1 MRNIRKIAVLFLVGV
16 FLLSM
21 VPPFEVYGAGTIKIF
36 LNGKEIKPDVPPVM
50 KSKRVLVPFRF
61 LSENLGAGV
70 HWDERTRTITAE
82 KGGTEIILKIGNP
95 VAYINGKPVKLD
107 VPALIVNGR
116 TLVPIRF
123 FSEAFGAQVGWDG
136 AKMAVF
142 ITIKEGLAKY
152 VLGYYYSQSYDD
164 FVKNADKLSSIAAK
178 WYTLDQNSNLT
189 SYDNSR
195 WIMKPEEHGSVL
207 ETARQNGVKV
217 FALIFEN
224 DRARLS
230 QALGTPEK
238 RKALVDQIVN
248 EVEKENYDGVNIDFE
263 YIKPEDGENFSN
275 FILELYNALKSK
287 NKTLSLSLPAK
298 TEKHD
303 WWPAY
308 DYEILGRY
316 SDFAVVMAYDRN
328 PGTPGPQAGVD
339 WTREVVDYAIARI
352 PAQKVVLGIGYYGY
366 AWAESGR
373 YTVLEEKNQMT
384 YSRILFL
391 DELKSKYG
399 LKMNLDGSSLMAYG
413 SFKDE
418 KGATYQIW
426 MENRASVDAKC
437 KLVIEKGLKGIA
449 VWRLGYTTANFW
461 QAVNDNF
468 KPAK

>member
-1 MRNIRKIAVLFLVGV
+1 MSIRKIAVLVLLGI
-16 FLLSM
+16 FLLSV
-21 VPPFEVYGAGTIKIF
+21 VPPLEVYAAGSIKVF
-36 LNGKEIKPDVPPVM
+36 LNGGEIKFDVPPVM
-50 KSKRVLVPFRF
+50 KNNRVLVPFRS
-61 LSENLGAGV
+61 LSENLGADV
-70 HWDERTRTITAE
+70 YWDQRTRTITAE

-95 VAYINGKPVKLD
+95 VAYINGKSVKLD
-107 VPALIVNGR
+107 VPALIVRGR

-123 FSEAFGAQVGWDG
+123 FSEAFGAQVSWDG
-136 AKMAVF
+136 AKMAVYVNV
-142 ITIKEGLAKY
+142 KEGLAKY

-195 WIMKPEEHGSVL
+195 WIMKPEEHSSVL
-207 ETARQNGVKV
+207 EMARQNGVRV

-224 DRARLS
+224 DRTRLS
-230 QALGTPEK
+230 QTLGTTEK
-238 RKALVDQIVN
+238 RKALVDQIVS
-248 EVEKENYDGVNIDFE
+248 EVEKENYDGVNVDFE
-263 YIKPEDGENFSN
+263 YIKPEDKENFNN
-275 FILELYNALKSK
+275 FIIELYNALKSK

-316 SDFAVVMAYDRN
+316 SDFVVVMAYDKSPN
-328 PGTPGPQAGVD
+328 TPGPQAGVD

-366 AWAESGR
+366 AWTENER

-391 DELKSKYG
+391 NELKSKYG
-399 LKMNLDGSSLMAYG
+399 LKMNLDETSLMAYS

-426 MENRASVDAKC
+426 IETKASVDAKC
-437 KLVIEKGLKGIA
+437 KMVIEKGLKGIA
-449 VWRLGYTTANFW
+449 VWRLGYTTTNFW